1 MHSKILALFTLGAYH
16 VLMYIDI
23 VPNRSSPPAVLL
35 RESSREGG
43 KIRKRTLANLSALP
57 PEAVD
62 MLRRVLKGEK
72 LVAAEESVRVERSA
86 SYGHVAA
93 VLGTIRRLKLD
104 HVLGT
109 KRSPERDR
117 VLAMIVAR
125 VLAPDSKL
133 ATARG
138 LGEESAFSALAD
150 ALSLESV
157 SADSL
162 YRALDWLLER
172 QPAIESKLAAKHLQE
187 GTLLLY
193 DVSSTY
199 LEGRCCPLA
208 AHGYS
213 RDGKPGK
220 MQLVFGLLTTPE
232 GCPVAVE
239 VFAGNTADPA
249 TLTSAVQKVH
259 ERFGLKRVVWV
270 ADRGLLTNARIEA
283 ELRPDADFGWIT
295 ALRAPAVQ
303 ALRDEGVLQLS
314 LFDQQDLAEIRSSSF
329 PGERLVACRNPLLG
343 AERARKREALLA
355 ATEKELEKISK
366 AVARERRPLR
376 GPDTIGVRVGRVL
389 GRFKMA
395 KHFRYE
401 ITDDAFRFERD
412 PERIED
418 EAALDGIYVIR
429 TTVPKEEMTA
439 EAAVEAYKSLSQ
451 VERAFRSTK
460 TDLDVRPLHHHT
472 EPRVRAHVFLCM
484 LAYYVE
490 WHLRRSLAPLLFQ
503 DHDRADAAKQRT
515 SVVARAEI
523 SQAAR
528 QKKSR
533 RRTEEGLPVH
543 SFRTLLAELANA
555 DRIRVR
561 VGEHA
566 FDKLAQLTPL
576 QERAFQLL
584 EVPWR

>member
-1 MHSKILALFTLGAYH
+1 
-16 VLMYIDI
+16 MYIDV

-35 RESSREGG
+35 RESSREDG

-57 PEAVD
+57 PEAIEV
-62 MLRRVLKGEK
+62 LRRVLKGEK
-72 LVAAEESVRVERSA
+72 LIAAEESVQVERSA
-86 SYGHVAA
+86 PYGHVAA

-104 HVLGT
+104 QVLGT

-125 VLAPDSKL
+125 LLTPDSKL

-138 LGEESAFSALAD
+138 MGEDSAFSALAD
-150 ALSLESV
+150 ALSLEAV

-162 YRALDWLLER
+162 YRSLDWLLER
-172 QPAIESKLAAKHLQE
+172 QPAIESKLAAKHLHE

-199 LEGRCCPLA
+199 LEGRHCPLA

-213 RDGKPGK
+213 RDSKPGK
-220 MQLVFGLLTTPE
+220 MQLVFGLLTTAE

-249 TLTSAVQKVH
+249 TLASAVQKAR
-259 ERFGLKRVVWV
+259 ERFGLKRVIWV
-270 ADRGLLTNARIEA
+270 ADRGLLTSARIEA
-283 ELRPDADFGWIT
+283 ELRPDTDFGWIT

-314 LFDQQDLAEIRSSSF
+314 LFDQHDLAEIRSSAF
-329 PGERLVACRNPLLG
+329 PGERLIACRNPLL
-343 AERARKREALLA
+343 ATERARKREALLA
-355 ATEKELEKISK
+355 ATEKELEKIAK

-376 GPDTIGVRVGRVL
+376 GQDQIGVRVGRVL

-401 ITDDAFRFERD
+401 ITDAAFRFERD

-439 EAAVEAYKSLSQ
+439 EAAVEAYKNLSQ

-490 WHLRRSLAPLLFQ
+490 WNLRRSLAPLLFQ
-503 DHDRADAAKQRT
+503 DHDRANAAQQRT
-515 SVVARAEI
+515 SVVAKAEI
-523 SQAAR
+523 SPAAR
-528 QKKSR
+528 RKEACG
-533 RRTEEGLPVH
+533 RTEEGLPVH
-543 SFRTLLAELANA
+543 SFRTLLADLANA
-555 DRIRVR
+555 TRTRVR

-566 FDKLAQLTPL
+566 FDKLAHLTPL

>member
-1 MHSKILALFTLGAYH
+1 MFTLCAYH
-16 VLMYIDI
+16 VLMYIER

-35 RESSREGG
+35 RESWREGG
-43 KIRKRTLANLSALP
+43 KIHKRTLANLSALP
-57 PEAVD
+57 ANAVEV
-62 MLRRVLKGEK
+62 LRRALKGET
-72 LVAAEESVRVERSA
+72 LISAEESVRVERSTP
-86 SYGHVAA
+86 YGHVAG

-104 HVLGT
+104 QVLGA

-138 LGEESAFSALAD
+138 LGEDSAFSALAG
-150 ALSLESV
+150 ALGLEDV

-172 QPAIESKLAAKHLQE
+172 QPAIESKLAAKHLRE

-199 LEGRCCPLA
+199 LEGRHCPLA

-220 MQLVFGLLTTPE
+220 MQIVFGLLTTPE

-249 TLTSAVQKVH
+249 TLASAVQKTR
-259 ERFGLKRVVWV
+259 ERFGLNRVVWV
-270 ADRGLLTNARIEA
+270 ADRGLLTDKRIEV
-283 ELRPDADFGWIT
+283 ELRTDAGFGWIT

-303 ALRDEGVLQLS
+303 ALYEERALQLS
-314 LFDQQDLAEIRSSSF
+314 LFDEQGLAEISSSAF
-329 PGERLVACRNPLLG
+329 PGERLIACRNPQLG
-343 AERARKREALLA
+343 AERARKREALLR
-355 ATEKELEKISK
+355 ATEKELEKITK
-366 AVARERRPLR
+366 AAARQKRPLR
-376 GPDTIGVRVGRVL
+376 GAEQIGVRVGRVL
-389 GRFKMA
+389 GRFKMG
-395 KHFRYE
+395 KHFRLE
-401 ITDDAFRFERD
+401 ITDTSFGFERD

-418 EAALDGIYVIR
+418 EARLDGIYVIR
-429 TTVPKEEMTA
+429 TTVPREEMTA
-439 EAAVEAYKSLSQ
+439 DAAVAAYKSLSQ
-451 VERAFRSTK
+451 VERAFRSSK
-460 TDLDVRPLHHHT
+460 TDLDIRPLHHHT

-503 DHDRADAAKQRT
+503 DHDRAAAAGQRT
-515 SVVARAEI
+515 SVVAKAEI
-523 SQAAR
+523 SPAAR
-528 QKKSR
+528 QKKAR
-533 RRTEEGLPVH
+533 GRTEGGLPLH
-543 SFRTLLAELANA
+543 SFRTLMAELATA
-555 DRIRVR
+555 TRSRVR
-561 VGEHA
+561 VGDHT
-566 FDKLAQLTPL
+566 FDQLATLTPL
-576 QERAFQLL
+576 QERALQLL

>member
-1 MHSKILALFTLGAYH
+1 
-16 VLMYIDI
+16 MYIDV

-57 PEAVD
+57 PDAVEV
-62 MLRRVLKGEK
+62 LRRALKGEK
-72 LVAAEESVRVERSA
+72 LVPAGELLQVERSTPH
-86 SYGHVAA
+86 GHVAA
-93 VLGTIRRLKLD
+93 VLGTIRRLGLD
-104 HVLGT
+104 QVLGT

-117 VLAMIVAR
+117 VLAMVVAR

-138 LGEESAFSALAD
+138 LGEESAFSSLSD
-150 ALSLESV
+150 ALCLEGV

-162 YRALDWLLER
+162 YRALDWLVER
-172 QPAIESKLAAKHLQE
+172 QPAIEGRLAAKHLRE

-193 DVSSTY
+193 DVTSTY
-199 LEGRCCPLA
+199 LEGRRCPLA

-249 TLTSAVQKVH
+249 TLASAIRKAR

-270 ADRGLLTNARIEA
+270 ADRGLLTKERIEA
-283 ELRPDADFGWIT
+283 ELRPEADFGWIT

-303 ALRDEGVLQLS
+303 ALYAEGVLQLS
-314 LFDQQDLAEIRSSSF
+314 LFDEQDLAEIHSSAL
-329 PGERLVACRNPLLG
+329 PGERLVACRNPHLG

-355 ATEKELEKISK
+355 ATEKELDKIAK
-366 AVARERRPLR
+366 AVARERGPLR
-376 GPDTIGVRVGRVL
+376 GAEKIGVRVGRVL
-389 GRFKMA
+389 GRFKMG

-401 ITDDAFRFERD
+401 ITDTAFSFERD
-412 PERIED
+412 PDRIED
-418 EAALDGIYVIR
+418 EARLDGIYVIR

-439 EAAVEAYKSLSQ
+439 EAAVVAYKSLAQ
-451 VERAFRSTK
+451 VERAFRSSK

-472 EPRVRAHVFLCM
+472 ELRVRAHIFLCM

-503 DHDRADAAKQRT
+503 DHDRAAAAGQRT

-523 SQAAR
+523 SPAAR
-528 QKKSR
+528 RKKAR
-533 RRTEEGLPVH
+533 GRTEEGLPVH
-543 SFRTLLAELANA
+543 SFRTLMAELATA
-555 DRIRVR
+555 TRTRVR
-561 VGEHA
+561 VGEHT
-566 FDKLAQLTPL
+566 FDKLAHLTPL
-576 QERAFQLL
+576 QERALQLL

>member
-1 MHSKILALFTLGAYH
+1 
-16 VLMYIDI
+16 MYIDI
-23 VPNRSSPPAVLL
+23 VPNRASPPAVLL

-57 PEAVD
+57 PDAVEV
-62 MLRRVLKGEK
+62 LRRALKGET
-72 LVAAEESVRVERSA
+72 LVSAEESVRVERSVP
-86 SYGHVAA
+86 YGHVAA
-93 VLGTIRRLKLD
+93 VLGTVRRLGLD
-104 HVLGT
+104 QVLGT

-117 VLAMIVAR
+117 VLAMVVAR

-150 ALSLESV
+150 ALSLEAV

-162 YRALDWLLER
+162 YRSLDWLLER
-172 QPAIESKLAAKHLQE
+172 QPAIESRLAAKHLRE

-199 LEGRCCPLA
+199 LEGRRCPLA

-220 MQLVFGLLTTPE
+220 MQLVFGLLTSAA

-249 TLTSAVQKVH
+249 TLASAVQKAR

-270 ADRGLLTNARIEA
+270 ADRGLLTSKRIEA

-303 ALRDEGVLQLS
+303 ALYEEGVLQLS
-314 LFDQQDLAEIRSSSF
+314 LFDEQGLARIRSSAF
-329 PGERLVACRNPLLG
+329 PGERLIACRNPLLG
-343 AERARKREALLA
+343 LERARKREALLR
-355 ATEKELEKISK
+355 ATEAQLEKIAK
-366 AVARERRPLR
+366 AAARQRRPLR
-376 GPDTIGVRVGRVL
+376 GREKIGLRVGRVL
-389 GRFKMA
+389 GRFKMG
-395 KHFRYE
+395 KHFHLE
-401 ITDDAFRFERD
+401 ITDSSFGFGRD

-418 EAALDGIYVIR
+418 EARLDGIYVIR
-429 TTVPKEEMTA
+429 TTVPEVEMPA
-439 EAAVEAYKSLSQ
+439 EAAVGAYKNLSQ
-451 VERAFRSTK
+451 VERAFRSYK

-490 WHLRRSLAPLLFQ
+490 WHLRRALAPLLFQ
-503 DHDRADAAKQRT
+503 DHDRDAAAGQRS

-523 SQAAR
+523 SPAAR
-528 QKKSR
+528 QKKAR
-533 RRTEEGLPVH
+533 GQTDDGLPVH
-543 SFRTLLAELANA
+543 SFRTLLTQLATA
-555 DRIRVR
+555 SRVRMR
-561 VGEHA
+561 VGEHS
-566 FDKLAQLTPL
+566 FHQLAPLTPL

-584 EVPWR
+584 EVLWR

>member
-1 MHSKILALFTLGAYH
+1 MHGNSLALFTLGAYH
-16 VLMYIDI
+16 VLMYIER

-35 RESSREGG
+35 RESRREGG
-43 KIRKRTLANLSALP
+43 KVHKRTLANLSALP
-57 PEAVD
+57 DDAVEI
-62 MLRRVLKGEK
+62 LRRVLRGET
-72 LVAAEESVRVERSA
+72 LVCAEESVRVGRSTP
-86 SYGHVAA
+86 YGHVAA

-104 HVLGT
+104 QVLGT

-138 LGEESAFSALAD
+138 LGEDGAFTGLSEALG
-150 ALSLESV
+150 LEDV

-172 QPAIESKLAAKHLQE
+172 QPAIESKLAAKHLKE

-199 LEGRCCPLA
+199 LEGRHCPLA

-220 MQLVFGLLTTPE
+220 MQIVFGLLTTPE

-249 TLTSAVQKVH
+249 TLASAVAKTR

-270 ADRGLLTNARIEA
+270 ADRGLLTDKRIEV
-283 ELRPDADFGWIT
+283 ELRTDASFGWIT

-303 ALRDEGVLQLS
+303 ALYEEGVLQMS
-314 LFDQQDLAEIRSSSF
+314 LFDQQGLAEISSSGF
-329 PGERLVACRNPLLG
+329 PGERLIACRNPQLG
-343 AERARKREALLA
+343 AERARKREALLQ
-355 ATEKELEKISK
+355 ATEKELEKIVT
-366 AVARERRPLR
+366 ATRREKRPLR
-376 GPDTIGVRVGRVL
+376 GAEKIGVRVGRVL
-389 GRFKMA
+389 GRFKVG
-395 KHFRYE
+395 KHFRLE
-401 ITDDAFRFERD
+401 ITDTSFRFERD
-412 PERIED
+412 PERIDD
-418 EAALDGIYVIR
+418 EARLDGVYVIR
-429 TTVPKEEMTA
+429 TTVPKAEM
-439 EAAVEAYKSLSQ
+439 EPDAAVAAYKSLSQ
-451 VERAFRSTK
+451 VERAFRSSK
-460 TDLDVRPLHHHT
+460 TDLDIRPLHHHT
-472 EPRVRAHVFLCM
+472 EPRVRAHVLLCM

-490 WHLRRSLAPLLFQ
+490 WHLRRALAPLLFQ
-503 DHDRADAAKQRT
+503 DHDRAAAAAERT
-515 SVVARAEI
+515 SVVAKAEL
-523 SQAAR
+523 SPAAR
-528 QKKSR
+528 KKKAR
-533 RRTEEGLPVH
+533 GRTEDGLPLH
-543 SFRTLLAELANA
+543 SFRTLMAALTTAT
-555 DRIRVR
+555 RSRVR
-561 VGEHA
+561 VGEHT
-566 FDKLAQLTPL
+566 FHQLASLTPL

>member
-1 MHSKILALFTLGAYH
+1 MCIKTLALFTLGAYP
-16 VLMYIDI
+16 VLMYIER

-35 RESSREGG
+35 RESWRDGG
-43 KIRKRTLANLSALP
+43 KVHKRTLANLSALP
-57 PEAVD
+57 DDAVEI
-62 MLRRVLKGEK
+62 LRRVLKGEK
-72 LVAAEESVRVERSA
+72 LVAAEESVRVGRSVP
-86 SYGHVAA
+86 YGHVAA

-104 HVLGT
+104 QVLGT

-138 LGEESAFSALAD
+138 LGEDGAFMGLSEALG
-150 ALSLESV
+150 LEDL

-162 YRALDWLLER
+162 YRSLDWLLER
-172 QPAIESKLAAKHLQE
+172 QPEIEAKLAARHLRE

-199 LEGRCCPLA
+199 LEGRRCPLS

-220 MQLVFGLLTTPE
+220 MQLVFGLLTTAE

-249 TLTSAVQKVH
+249 TLASAVSKAR

-270 ADRGLLTNARIEA
+270 ADRGLLTSARIEA

-303 ALRDEGVLQLS
+303 ALREEGVLQLS
-314 LFDQQDLAEIRSSSF
+314 LFDQHDLAEIRSSAF

-343 AERARKREALLA
+343 AERARKREALLRS
-355 ATEKELEKISK
+355 TEKELEKIEK
-366 AVARERRPLR
+366 AVVRERRPLR
-376 GPDTIGVRVGRVL
+376 GQAAIGVRVGRVL

-395 KHFRYE
+395 KHFRLE

-429 TTVPKEEMTA
+429 TTVPKEEMAA
-439 EAAVEAYKSLSQ
+439 EAAVEAYKNLSQ

-484 LAYYVE
+484 LAYYAE

-503 DHDRADAAKQRT
+503 DHDRAAAAGERA
-515 SVVARAEI
+515 SVVAKAEI
-523 SQAAR
+523 SPAAR
-528 QKKSR
+528 QKKAR
-533 RRTEEGLPVH
+533 GRTAEGFPVH
-543 SFRTLLAELANA
+543 SFRTLMAALATATRA
-555 DRIRVR
+555 HVR
-561 VGEHA
+561 VGGHA

>member
-1 MHSKILALFTLGAYH
+1 
-16 VLMYIDI
+16 MYIDV

-57 PEAVD
+57 PDAVEV
-62 MLRRVLKGEK
+62 LRRALKGEK
-72 LVAAEESVRVERSA
+72 LVAAEESVRVEHSA
-86 SYGHVAA
+86 PYGHVAA
-93 VLGTIRRLKLD
+93 VLGTIRRLRLD
-104 HVLGT
+104 QVLGT

-117 VLAMIVAR
+117 VLAMVVAR

-138 LGEESAFSALAD
+138 LGEEGAFSALAD
-150 ALSLESV
+150 VLGLDAV
-157 SADSL
+157 SPDSL
-162 YRALDWLLER
+162 YQALDWLVER
-172 QPAIESKLAAKHLQE
+172 QPAIEARLAARHLKE

-193 DVSSTY
+193 DVTSTY
-199 LEGRCCPLA
+199 LEGRRCPLA

-220 MQLVFGLLTTPE
+220 MQLVFGLLTTAE

-249 TLTSAVQKVH
+249 TLASAVAKAR

-303 ALRDEGVLQLS
+303 SLYAEGVLQLS
-314 LFDQQDLAEIRSSSF
+314 LFDEQDLAEIRSSAF
-329 PGERLVACRNPLLG
+329 PGERLVACRNPQLG
-343 AERARKREALLA
+343 AERARKRDALLR
-355 ATEKELEKISK
+355 ATEKELEKIVK
-366 AVARERRPLR
+366 AAARERRPLR
-376 GPDTIGVRVGRVL
+376 DRDKIALRVGRVL
-389 GRFKMA
+389 GRFKMG
-395 KHFRYE
+395 KHFRLE
-401 ITDDAFRFERD
+401 ITDTSFGFERD

-418 EAALDGIYVIR
+418 EARLDGIYVIR
-429 TTVPKEEMTA
+429 TTVPKEEMAA
-439 EAAVEAYKSLSQ
+439 EAAVAAYKGLSQ
-451 VERAFRSTK
+451 VERAFRSAK

-503 DHDRADAAKQRT
+503 DHDRAAAAEQRT
-515 SVVARAEI
+515 SVVAKAEI
-523 SQAAR
+523 SPAAR
-528 QKKSR
+528 QKKAR
-533 RRTEEGLPVH
+533 GRTGDDLPVH
-543 SFRTLLAELANA
+543 SFRTLVAALGTAT
-555 DRIRVR
+555 RSRVR

-566 FDKLAQLTPL
+566 FDQLAILSPL
-576 QERAFQLL
+576 QERAFLLL

>member
-1 MHSKILALFTLGAYH
+1 
-16 VLMYIDI
+16 MYIDV

-35 RESSREGG
+35 RESSREDG

-57 PEAVD
+57 PDAVEV
-62 MLRRVLKGEK
+62 LRRVLKGEK
-72 LVAAEESVRVERSA
+72 LVTAEEFVRVEHSA
-86 SYGHVAA
+86 AYGHVAA

-104 HVLGT
+104 QVLGT
-109 KRSPERDR
+109 KRTPERDR
-117 VLAMIVAR
+117 VLAMLVAR
-125 VLAPDSKL
+125 LLAPDSKL

-162 YRALDWLLER
+162 YRSLDWLLER
-172 QPAIESKLAAKHLQE
+172 QPAIEAKLAAKHLQE

-199 LEGRCCPLA
+199 LEGRHCPLA

-220 MQLVFGLLTTPE
+220 MQLVFGLLTTAE
-232 GCPVAVE
+232 GCPVGVE

-249 TLTSAVQKVH
+249 TLASAVEKARK
-259 ERFGLKRVVWV
+259 RFGLKRVVWV

-303 ALRDEGVLQLS
+303 ALREEGVLQLS
-314 LFDQQDLAEIRSSSF
+314 LFDQHDLAEIRSSAF

-355 ATEKELEKISK
+355 ATEKELEKIAK

-376 GPDTIGVRVGRVL
+376 GQGAIGVRVGRVL

-401 ITDDAFRFERD
+401 ITNDAFRFERD

-429 TTVPKEEMTA
+429 TTLPKEEMTA
-439 EAAVEAYKSLSQ
+439 EAAIEAYKNLSQ

-503 DHDRADAAKQRT
+503 DHDRAAAAGERA
-515 SVVARAEI
+515 SVVAKAGI
-523 SQAAR
+523 SPAAR
-528 QKKSR
+528 RKKAR
-533 RRTEEGLPVH
+533 RATEDGLPVH
-543 SFRTLLAELANA
+543 SFRTLLAELATATRN
-555 DRIRVR
+555 RVR

>member
-1 MHSKILALFTLGAYH
+1 
-16 VLMYIDI
+16 MYIDV

-35 RESSREGG
+35 RESSREDG

-57 PEAVD
+57 PDAIEV
-62 MLRRVLKGEK
+62 LRRVLKGEK
-72 LVAAEESVRVERSA
+72 LIAAEESVRVERSMP
-86 SYGHVAA
+86 YGHVAA

-104 HVLGT
+104 QVLGA

-117 VLAMIVAR
+117 VLAMVVAR

-150 ALSLESV
+150 ALSLEPVSV
-157 SADSL
+157 DSL
-162 YRALDWLLER
+162 YRSLDWLLER
-172 QPAIESKLAAKHLQE
+172 QPAIESKLAAKHLRE

-199 LEGRCCPLA
+199 LEGRHCPLA

-220 MQLVFGLLTTPE
+220 MQLVFGLLTTAE

-249 TLTSAVQKVH
+249 TLASAVEKAR

-283 ELRPDADFGWIT
+283 ELRPDPDFGWIT

-303 ALRDEGVLQLS
+303 ALREEGVLQLS
-314 LFDQQDLAEIRSSSF
+314 LFDQHDLAEIRSSAF

-343 AERARKREALLA
+343 AERARKREALLV
-355 ATEKELEKISK
+355 ATEKELEKIAK

-376 GPDTIGVRVGRVL
+376 GQDTIGVRVGGVL

-401 ITDDAFRFERD
+401 IADTAFHFERD

-439 EAAVEAYKSLSQ
+439 EAAVEAYKNLSQ

-460 TDLDVRPLHHHT
+460 TDLDIRPLHHHT

-503 DHDRADAAKQRT
+503 DHDRAAAAGERAN
-515 SVVARAEI
+515 VVAKAEI
-523 SQAAR
+523 SPAAR
-528 QKKSR
+528 RKKAR
-533 RRTEEGLPVH
+533 RETEDGLPVH
-543 SFRTLLAELANA
+543 SFRTLLAELGTAT
-555 DRIRVR
+555 RTRVR

>member
-1 MHSKILALFTLGAYH
+1 
-16 VLMYIDI
+16 MYIDI

-35 RESSREGG
+35 RESSREDG

-57 PEAVD
+57 PEAIEV
-62 MLRRVLKGEK
+62 LRRALKGEK
-72 LVAAEESVRVERSA
+72 LIAAEESVRVEHSA
-86 SYGHVAA
+86 AYGHVAA

-104 HVLGT
+104 QVLGT
-109 KRSPERDR
+109 KRSPERER

-125 VLAPDSKL
+125 LLAPDSKL

-150 ALSLESV
+150 ALSLEAV

-162 YRALDWLLER
+162 YRSLDWLLER
-172 QPAIESKLAAKHLQE
+172 QPATEAKLAAKHLRE

-199 LEGRCCPLA
+199 LEGRHCPLA

-220 MQLVFGLLTTPE
+220 MQLVFGLLTTDE

-249 TLTSAVQKVH
+249 TLASAIQKAS

-283 ELRPDADFGWIT
+283 ELRPHADFGWIT

-314 LFDQQDLAEIRSSSF
+314 LFDQHDLAEIRSSAF

-343 AERARKREALLA
+343 AERARKREALLQ
-355 ATEKELEKISK
+355 ATEKELEKITK
-366 AVARERRPLR
+366 AVVRERRPLR
-376 GPDTIGVRVGRVL
+376 GQDRIGVRVGRVL

-401 ITDDAFRFERD
+401 ITDTGFRFERD
-412 PERIED
+412 PERIQD

-429 TTVPKEEMTA
+429 TTVPKEQMTA
-439 EAAVEAYKSLSQ
+439 QAAVEAYKNLSQ

-503 DHDRADAAKQRT
+503 DHDRAAAAGERA
-515 SVVARAEI
+515 SAVAKAEI
-523 SQAAR
+523 SPAAR
-528 QKKSR
+528 RKKAR
-533 RRTEEGLPVH
+533 LETEDGLPVH
-543 SFRTLLAELANA
+543 SFRTLLAELATA
-555 DRIRVR
+555 TRTRVR

-576 QERAFQLL
+576 QQRAFQLL

>member
-1 MHSKILALFTLGAYH
+1 
-16 VLMYIDI
+16 MYIDI

-43 KIRKRTLANLSALP
+43 KILKRTLANLSALP
-57 PEAVD
+57 PDAIEV
-62 MLRRVLKGEK
+62 LRRALRGEK
-72 LVAAEESVRVERSA
+72 LVSAEESVQVERSTP
-86 SYGHVAA
+86 YGHVVA
-93 VLGTIRRLKLD
+93 VLGTVRRLRLD
-104 HVLGT
+104 QVLGT

-117 VLAMIVAR
+117 VLAMVVAR

-138 LGEESAFSALAD
+138 LGEESALSGLAD
-150 ALSLESV
+150 ALSLEAV
-157 SADSL
+157 TADAL

-172 QPAIESKLAAKHLQE
+172 QPAIEARLAAKHLRE

-193 DVSSTY
+193 DVTSTY
-199 LEGRCCPLA
+199 LEGRRCPLA

-213 RDGKPGK
+213 RYGKPGK
-220 MQLVFGLLTTPE
+220 MQLVFGLLTTAE

-249 TLTSAVQKVH
+249 TLASAVAKAR

-303 ALRDEGVLQLS
+303 ALYEEGVLQLS
-314 LFDQQDLAEIRSSSF
+314 LFDERDLAEIRSSAF
-329 PGERLVACRNPLLG
+329 PGERLIACRNPQLG
-343 AERARKREALLA
+343 TERARKREALLQ
-355 ATEKELEKISK
+355 ATGKELEKIVK

-376 GPDTIGVRVGRVL
+376 GGETIGVRVGRVL
-389 GRFKMA
+389 NRFKMG
-395 KHFRYE
+395 KHFHIE
-401 ITDDAFRFERD
+401 ITDTSFRFERD
-412 PERIED
+412 PERIAD
-418 EAALDGIYVIR
+418 EARLDGIYIIR
-429 TTVPKEEMTA
+429 TTVPAEEMSA
-439 EAAVEAYKSLSQ
+439 EASVAAYKNLAQ
-451 VERAFRSTK
+451 VERAFRSSK

-490 WHLRRSLAPLLFQ
+490 WHLRRSLAPLLYQ
-503 DHDRADAAKQRT
+503 DHDRAAAAQQRT

-523 SQAAR
+523 SPAAR
-528 QKKSR
+528 LKKAR
-533 RRTEEGLPVH
+533 GETAEGLRVH
-543 SFRTLLAELANA
+543 SFRTLMAELATA
-555 DRIRVR
+555 ARTRIR
-561 VGEHA
+561 VGEHS
-566 FDKLAQLTPL
+566 FDQLAPLTPL
-576 QERAFQLL
+576 QERAFQFL

>member
-1 MHSKILALFTLGAYH
+1 
-16 VLMYIDI
+16 MYIDV

-57 PEAVD
+57 PEAIEV
-62 MLRRVLKGEK
+62 LRRVLKGEK
-72 LVAAEESVRVERSA
+72 LIAAEGSVRVEHSA
-86 SYGHVAA
+86 PYGHLAA
-93 VLGTIRRLKLD
+93 VLGTIRRLRLD
-104 HVLGT
+104 QALGT
-109 KRSPERDR
+109 RRSPERDR

-125 VLAPDSKL
+125 LLAPDSKL

-150 ALSLESV
+150 ALSLEGV
-157 SADSL
+157 SEDSL
-162 YRALDWLLER
+162 YRSLDWLLER
-172 QPAIESKLAAKHLQE
+172 QPAIEGRLAAKHLRE

-199 LEGRCCPLA
+199 LEGRHCPLA

-220 MQLVFGLLTTPE
+220 MQLVFGLLTTAE

-249 TLTSAVQKVH
+249 TLASAVRKAR

-303 ALRDEGVLQLS
+303 ALYAEGVLQLS
-314 LFDQQDLAEIRSSSF
+314 LFDEQDLAEIRSSAF

-355 ATEKELEKISK
+355 ATEKELEKIVK
-366 AVARERRPLR
+366 AVTRERRPLR
-376 GPDTIGVRVGRVL
+376 GQDRIGVRVGRVL

-401 ITDDAFRFERD
+401 ITDAAFRFERD

-429 TTVPKEEMTA
+429 TTVPKEQMTA
-439 EAAVEAYKSLSQ
+439 EAAVEAYKNLSQ

-460 TDLDVRPLHHHT
+460 TDLDIRPLHHHT

-503 DHDRADAAKQRT
+503 DHDRAAAAGERAN
-515 SVVARAEI
+515 VVAKAGI
-523 SQAAR
+523 SPAAR
-528 QKKSR
+528 RKKAR
-533 RRTEEGLPVH
+533 RETEDGLPVH
-543 SFRTLLAELANA
+543 SFRTLMAELATA
-555 DRIRVR
+555 TRARVR

>member
-1 MHSKILALFTLGAYH
+1 
-16 VLMYIDI
+16 MYIDI

-57 PEAVD
+57 PEAVE

-72 LVAAEESVRVERSA
+72 LVGAEESLRVERSVP
-86 SYGHVAA
+86 YGHVAA

-104 HVLGT
+104 QVLGT

-117 VLAMIVAR
+117 VLAMVVAR

-157 SADSL
+157 SEDSL
-162 YRALDWLLER
+162 YRSLDWLVER
-172 QPAIESKLAAKHLQE
+172 QPAIEARLAAKHLQE

-199 LEGRCCPLA
+199 LEGRHCPLA

-249 TLTSAVQKVH
+249 TLASAVKKVR

-303 ALRDEGVLQLS
+303 ALREEGVLQLS
-314 LFDQQDLAEIRSSSF
+314 LFDQHDLAEIRSSAF

-343 AERARKREALLA
+343 AERARKREALLV
-355 ATEKELEKISK
+355 ATEKELEKITR
-366 AVARERRPLR
+366 AVAWERRPLR
-376 GPDTIGVRVGRVL
+376 GQDTIGVRVGRVL

-401 ITDDAFRFERD
+401 ITDTAFRFERD

-439 EAAVEAYKSLSQ
+439 EAAVEAYKNLSQ

-460 TDLDVRPLHHHT
+460 TDLDIRPLHHHT

-503 DHDRADAAKQRT
+503 DHDRANAAKQRT

-566 FDKLAQLTPL
+566 FHKLAQLTPL